1 MVNIV
6 RRKDARIAAPDV
18 SSSQLALASGLEKI
32 GNQLLQGGEK
42 LEKQGIKER
51 KQAETSY
58 IQDVADNL
66 RTEQKRLADQQKTF
80 DAADKLVAAD
90 MSGRLRN
97 DLLRWNME
105 QREKNPSAIGTPEHE
120 RAMRDMYARLSK
132 QYGAGLGEVGTAAFN
147 EKTQATVNDFI
158 QNDIKWSYQKK
169 IKQAEQA
176 ARDAAKAA
184 EQTAAAYGANGDV
197 DGFKQAHSE
206 NRQALEEYANDVAP
220 AGANQALAELDKN
233 ALLQFYNNLA
243 QTNPVMAKALLDSME
258 NFKETVPDE
267 MLQNA
272 NESAKNAQAAALKD
286 EIIMLNAAIENA
298 PKGSTQEREAKKAKK
313 QLEKALKD
321 IEKEDLTDKSLESM
335 RKDVKDAVEPVLK
348 KSLGESALMAKKEH
362 EAQKVRRFQDFLK
375 LPTPENLK
383 WFEED
388 NQMSYAPKD
397 TGNMSELPE
406 DMKSKQQRNNEL
418 LDNMIKYREN
428 FGNVSMREI
437 SDYSGTQQTFDA
449 LKALAKV
456 DADADGNTDNVLLQ
470 ALETL
475 NSAKGDAISQSDYNN
490 LEKGVNRILFD
501 RTGKEQMEQ
510 FIDNTKNFAPKHFWD
525 SPSLTGSNRTRIME
539 QFESRQRDVLR
550 GVVAAYADGADSQTL
565 TQMYIDGVKSAYNA
579 TVDSFFNINMAQI
592 EKDYA
597 EKGYATARIRGID
610 YLYKGTDSTGN
621 PQWQS
626 ITDESAK
633 ALAKVAPKIKT
644 GSIF

>member
-1 MVNIV
+1 MVDIV
-6 RRKDARIAAPDV
+6 RRKDARIKAPDV
-18 SSSQLALASGLEKI
+18 SSSQKALASGLEKM
-32 GNQLLQGGEK
+32 GGLLQRGGAQ
-42 LEKQGIKER
+42 LEEQGRKEQ
-51 KQAETSY
+51 KQAERDY
-58 IQDVADNL
+58 LKGVQDNI
-66 RTEQKRLADQQKTF
+66 RTEQERIADQQKTF

-97 DLLRWNME
+97 DLLRWNLE
-105 QREKNPSAIGTPEHE
+105 QREKNPAAIGTPEHE
-120 RAMRDMYARLSK
+120 RAMRDQYASLAK
-132 QYGAGLGEVGTAAFN
+132 QYGAGLGEAGTAEFN
-147 EKTQATVNDFI
+147 EKTQGAVNDFI
-158 QNDIKWSYQKK
+158 QNDIKWSYQNK
-169 IKQAEQA
+169 IKQAEKA
-176 ARDAAKAA
+176 AKDAAKTV
-184 EQTAAAYGANGDV
+184 EQTAAAYGANGDIE
-197 DGFKQAHSE
+197 GFKQAHTE
-206 NRQALEEYANDVAP
+206 NRQALADYANDVAP

-243 QTNPVMAKALLDSME
+243 QADPVRAKALLDSME
-258 NFKETVPDE
+258 NFKETVPEE

-272 NESAKNAQAAALKD
+272 NETAKNAQASALKD
-286 EIIMLNAAIENA
+286 EIIMLNAAIANA
-298 PKGSTQEREAKKAKK
+298 PKGSPQEREAKKAKK
-313 QLEKALKD
+313 HREKALKD
-321 IEKEDLTDKSLESM
+321 VENEDLTDKSLETIQ
-335 RKDVKDAVEPVLK
+335 KDVKEAVEPVLK
-348 KSLGESALMAKKEH
+348 KSLGESALVAKKEH
-362 EAQKVRRFQDFLK
+362 EAQKVKRFQDFMK

-406 DMKSKQQRNNEL
+406 DMKTKQQRNNEL
-418 LDNMIKYREN
+418 LENMIKYREN

-437 SDYSGTQQTFDA
+437 SDYQGTQQTFDA

-475 NSAKGDAISQSDYNN
+475 NSAKSDAISQSDYNN
-490 LEKGVNRILFD
+490 LENGVNRILFD
-501 RTGKEQMEQ
+501 RTGKEQMQQ

-550 GVVAAYADGADSQTL
+550 SVVAAYADGADSQTL

-579 TVDSFFNINMAQI
+579 TVDSFFDINMAQI

-621 PQWQS
+621 PQWQY

-633 ALAKVAPKIKT
+633 ALAKVAPKINT